1 MLNALETI
9 RANPT
14 AKIFEIDG
22 LLFAQFMC
30 PAHDGPMPIW
40 AQTDHLIHVISGK
53 TSWKT
58 PTGMCC
64 AEAGETLFFKK
75 GAYIMPP
82 HFEEQLCI
90 ELFFIPDAFVRDI
103 VLELASDLPAISRP
117 VDPRNLTIRVNNDL
131 GLTAFFEAMTVYFA
145 GDEKPPEALLKLKA
159 RELLAS
165 ILVGQSNQTLSAY
178 LRSLAASDAPAI
190 PAIMETNF
198 HHNLS
203 IHEFARMCNRSVS
216 SFKREFQK
224 HYGTSPGKWLLERRL
239 QHSASLLHSTAMN
252 ITEIAFEC
260 GFEDLSHFS
269 KAFKEKFGL
278 NPSAYRKEASPGYA
292 AIPEQPSPVIHHS

>member
-9 RANPT
+9 RAIPT
-14 AKIFEIDG
+14 AKIFEIGG
-22 LLFAQFMC
+22 LLFAQFTC
-30 PAHDGPMPIW
+30 PAQEQPVPIW
-40 AQTDHLIHVISGK
+40 SQTDHLVHVISGK
-53 TSWKT
+53 SSWKT

-90 ELFFIPDAFVRDI
+90 ELFFIPDAFVRDT
-103 VLELASDLPAISRP
+103 VLELASDLPAISLP
-117 VDPRNLTIRVNNDL
+117 VDSRNPTIRVKNDI

-145 GDEKPPEALLKLKA
+145 GDEKPPEALLKLKV

-165 ILVGQSNQTLSAY
+165 ILVGHSNHHLAAY
-178 LRSLAASDAPAI
+178 LRSVAASETPAI

-203 IHEFARMCNRSVS
+203 IDEFARMCNRSIS
-216 SFKREFQK
+216 SFKRDFQK

-239 QHSASLLHSTAMN
+239 QHSASLLQSTAMN

-269 KAFKEKFGL
+269 KTFKEKYGL
-278 NPSAYRKEASPGYA
+278 TPSSYRKEALPNDAVLLNQRS
-292 AIPEQPSPVIHHS
+292 